1 MPSFFLPNQMRKIIV
16 IFGLLSI
23 SYHSSAQWEM
33 IWNDEFD
40 NPILDNSKWIN
51 DVGGNGW
58 GNNEAQYYTA
68 GSANLS
74 MNNGLAT
81 ITAKAQQFG
90 SNQYTSAKIISK
102 NLFDVKYGKIEGRM
116 KCPMGKGLWP
126 AFWMLGSNIDTV
138 SWPQCG
144 EIDIMEHINNEPK
157 IHGTAHWN
165 NVGHQYLG
173 GTINTD
179 PAVFH
184 TYSIVWDANSIKWY
198 MDDQLYYI
206 LNISNNTNGTEEFH
220 KKFYLIL
227 NLAVGGNWPGYP
239 DASTV
244 FPAEFV
250 IDYIRVYK
258 PSLAT
263 ADELTTSMIEVVP
276 NPADQT
282 IQLISDFSNESFTNG
297 QLWSMEGRF
306 VQTIDFQTPLITI
319 QHLEKGAYFISFEVN
334 GKQVVKQFLKQ

>member
-1 MPSFFLPNQMRKIIV
+1 MPSFFLPKQMRKIIV

-23 SYHSSAQWEM
+23 SYHSSAQWQM

-258 PSLAT
+258 PAVAST
-263 ADELTTSMIEVVP
+263 DELLASSIELVP

-282 IQLISDFSNESFTNG
+282 IQLISDFSNELFKNG

>member
-1 MPSFFLPNQMRKIIV
+1 MRKIIV

-23 SYHSSAQWEM
+23 SYHSSAQWQM

-263 ADELTTSMIEVVP
+263 ADELTASMIEVVP

>member
-1 MPSFFLPNQMRKIIV
+1 
-16 IFGLLSI
+16 
-23 SYHSSAQWEM
+23 
-33 IWNDEFD
+33 
-40 NPILDNSKWIN
+40 
-51 DVGGNGW
+51 
-58 GNNEAQYYTA
+58 
-68 GSANLS
+68 
-74 MNNGLAT
+74 
-81 ITAKAQQFG
+81 
-90 SNQYTSAKIISK
+90 
-102 NLFDVKYGKIEGRM
+102 M

-173 GTINTD
+173 GIINTD
-179 PAVFH
+179 PTVFH
-184 TYSIVWDANSIKWY
+184 NYSIVWDANSIKWY

-206 LNISNNTNGTEEFH
+206 LNIANNTNGTEEFH

-258 PSLAT
+258 PAVAAT
-263 ADELTTSMIEVVP
+263 DELFASSIDLVP

-282 IQLISDFSNESFTNG
+282 IQLISDLSNESFTNG

-306 VQTIDFQTPLITI
+306 IQTIDFQTPLIAI
-319 QHLEKGAYFISFEVN
+319 QHIEKGAYFISFEVN

>member
-1 MPSFFLPNQMRKIIV
+1 MPSFFLPKQMRKIIV

-23 SYHSSAQWEM
+23 SYHSSAQWQM

>member
-1 MPSFFLPNQMRKIIV
+1 MRKIIV
-16 IFGLLSI
+16 ILGLLSI

-33 IWNDEFD
+33 IWNDEF
-40 NPILDNSKWIN
+40 NNSILDNSKWIN

-58 GNNEAQYYTA
+58 GNNEAQFYTA
-68 GSANLS
+68 GSANLT
-74 MNNGLAT
+74 MNNGFAT
-81 ITAKAQQFG
+81 ITAKAQQLG

>member
-1 MPSFFLPNQMRKIIV
+1 MRKIIV
-16 IFGLLSI
+16 ILGLLSI

-33 IWNDEFD
+33 IWNDEF
-40 NPILDNSKWIN
+40 NNSILDNSKWIN

-58 GNNEAQYYTA
+58 GNNEAQFYTA
-68 GSANLS
+68 GSANLT
-74 MNNGLAT
+74 MNNGFAT
-81 ITAKAQQFG
+81 ITAKAQQLG

-173 GTINTD
+173 GIINTD
-179 PAVFH
+179 PTLFH

-258 PSLAT
+258 PAVAAT
-263 ADELTTSMIEVVP
+263 DELLASSIELIP

-282 IQLISDFSNESFTNG
+282 IQLISNFSNESFSNG

-306 VQTIDFQTPLITI
+306 VQSIDFIASLIDI
-319 QHLEKGAYFISFEVN
+319 QHLEKGTYFISFEVN

>member
-1 MPSFFLPNQMRKIIV
+1 MRKIIV

-23 SYHSSAQWEM
+23 SYHSSAQWQM

-40 NPILDNSKWIN
+40 NLILDNSKWIN

>member
-1 MPSFFLPNQMRKIIV
+1 MPSFFLPKQMRKIIV

-23 SYHSSAQWEM
+23 SYHSSAQWQM

-306 VQTIDFQTPLITI
+306 VQTIDFQTPLIAI